1 MSHKWDSLSKPDRA
15 KLLAG
20 AGLPTGLAQLNW
32 SGLQKS
38 ERKKLEKGKGW
49 FEAKEP
55 IMTARGIEHLAPEH
69 HRVAIKKE
77 AGKANNERMERKEP
91 SVSKKPKEEKL
102 SERRY
107 KEWYDKGFAEAG
119 KKDSIYKDVKSVEED
134 MEMVKKSNRTPA
146 PEVYAGIPNL
156 SGLESLAKLEGIRD
170 GLIAKAKK
178 AQEQKEAC
186 VDSSGK
192 EYAIAFLRK
201 NPIPLSDIEYYKGR
215 ALNRH
220 NPHAISDLVWQK
232 AWNKVGMDGEIMILD
247 SKGDIYL
254 TPYYVDEVMV
264 NRKYVK
270 EGQPEEAMLKRM
282 GEKEPWQM
290 VKQEWLDTNLSKEG
304 QQSKKKKIGNRT
316 LKEWKLGEHR
326 NYVEQA
332 IRDHKPVPEKVL
344 AEYPELTKKG
354 EPETNEENKFVDGI
368 LKQASEG
375 ATVKEFGTR
384 LYVWRDDE
392 AYATKHI
399 TDSEY
404 MELKAIIKGVHQLSR
419 ADALKNLKEGREKE
433 AKIVQKIEGRKEQ
446 EHKSFKEAQKNPKGG
461 AVAMDEDNLQALSAE
476 MIARRFGLN
485 PEAVYNW
492 GQKHNVI
499 LKDIIRN
506 PKPIGDG
513 TNLIEAVLN
522 DTELSKPTINEF
534 LNSKIHDLINSPSF
548 ETRGRLRQVLESLGL
563 YTNMFFNHPQ
573 IYTDEQLQSVLDKM
587 ESTKPDPTPGET
599 MEQIIKS
606 GKEKEET
613 EAEQLKKA
621 REKWIAEEKSKP
633 KRKAARIPEIEFNT
647 EGQTTKKEVKRELT
661 KLSATSSKRFV
672 DKHGRYNQKREKMPD
687 GTYTVTWTEI
697 VQEEL
702 PVEGLLIR
710 GLTKEQAEGFKTELQ
725 SKVKSLLEISIREG
739 TGGKYELYTQTAIN
753 PKSIRGTLALFTKRF
768 GEKPK
773 RGIKKELE
781 HKPAPLLVEYK
792 CGDEPPVKVPIE
804 KLDEEIEKCKE
815 ESDKNAELRWKEG
828 NINNPNIKH

>member
-1 MSHKWDSLSKPDRA
+1 MANKWDSLSKPERA
-15 KLLAG
+15 KLLSG
-20 AGLPTGLAQLNW
+20 ADLPIGLAQLNW

-55 IMTARGIEHLAPEH
+55 IMTAKGIEHKAPEH
-69 HRVAIKKE
+69 HRVAVKKE

-119 KKDSIYKDVKSVEED
+119 KKSSIYKDVKSVEED
-134 MEMVKKSNRTPA
+134 IEMVKESNRTPA

-170 GLIAKAKK
+170 GLIAKAQKTRTTK
-178 AQEQKEAC
+178 EYVLLAHKTDGARVMSTTTSTTDKNYLGYYRLSLLKDNKQIDGMDFQVKEDIFAQKE
-186 VDSSGK
+186 
-192 EYAIAFLRK
+192 
-201 NPIPLSDIEYYKGR
+201 IEDRIEQIIKRNNLIQR
-215 ALNRH
+215 AVEVRREF
-220 NPHAISDLVWQK
+220 
-232 AWNKVGMDGEIMILD
+232 WNKKPKPI
-247 SKGDIYL
+247 K
-254 TPYYVDEVMV
+254 
-264 NRKYVK
+264 K
-270 EGQPEEAMLKRM
+270 EEPTTVQEE
-282 GEKEPWQM
+282 
-290 VKQEWLDTNLSKEG
+290 
-304 QQSKKKKIGNRT
+304 
-316 LKEWKLGEHR
+316 
-326 NYVEQA
+326 
-332 IRDHKPVPEKVL
+332 HKP
-344 AEYPELTKKG
+344 
-354 EPETNEENKFVDGI
+354 
-368 LKQASEG
+368 
-375 ATVKEFGTR
+375 
-384 LYVWRDDE
+384 
-392 AYATKHI
+392 
-399 TDSEY
+399 
-404 MELKAIIKGVHQLSR
+404 
-419 ADALKNLKEGREKE
+419 
-433 AKIVQKIEGRKEQ
+433 
-446 EHKSFKEAQKNPKGG
+446 FKEAQKNPKGG
-461 AVAMDEDNLQALSAE
+461 TVAMDEDNLQALSAE

-563 YTNMFFNHPQ
+563 NTNMFFNHPQ

-587 ESTKPDPTPGET
+587 KSTNPELPPEER

-661 KLSATSSKRFV
+661 KLSTAFSKRYV
-672 DKHGRYNQKREKMPD
+672 DKHGWQYPTREKMPD
-687 GTYTVTWTEI
+687 GTYTVTWMET
-697 VQEEL
+697 VQEGL
-702 PVEGLLIR
+702 PMEGLLIR
-710 GLTKEQAEGFKTELQ
+710 GLTKEQAEEFRKELKE
-725 SKVKSLLEISIREG
+725 KVKSIKVEISIREG
-739 TGGKYELYTQTAIN
+739 AGGKYELYTQVPID
-753 PKSIRGTLALFTKRF
+753 PKSIKGALNLFTKRL
-768 GEKPK
+768 GKKPK
-773 RGIKKELE
+773 HITKGE
-781 HKPAPLLVEYK
+781 PAQEPTPFFVEYK
-792 CGDEPPVKVPIE
+792 CGDEPPIKVPIE

-815 ESDKNAELRWKEG
+815 MLK
-828 NINNPNIKH
+828 